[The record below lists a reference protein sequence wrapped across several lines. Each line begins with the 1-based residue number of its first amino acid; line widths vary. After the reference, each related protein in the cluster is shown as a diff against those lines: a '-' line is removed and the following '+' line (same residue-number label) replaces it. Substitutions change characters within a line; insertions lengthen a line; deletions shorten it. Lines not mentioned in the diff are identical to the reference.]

1 MTVTE
6 IPNTKGKEK
15 TSHWNDVFEV
25 KIKIKRKK
33 RRHTSETRTS

>member
-6 IPNTKGKEK
+6 IPNTKRKEK
-15 TSHWNDVFEV
+15 PSHWNDVLDV

-33 RRHTSETRTS
+33 R